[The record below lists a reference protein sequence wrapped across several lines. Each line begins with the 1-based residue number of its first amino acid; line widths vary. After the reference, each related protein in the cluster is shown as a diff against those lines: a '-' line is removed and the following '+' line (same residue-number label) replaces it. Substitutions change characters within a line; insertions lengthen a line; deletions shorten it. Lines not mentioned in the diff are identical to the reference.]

1 MPRLRAFG
9 GTRGLSAAWRLGEDE
24 TVEPWLPKAISGEQR
39 TLSNSLRM
47 SRSRQIILLN
57 ETFHSDRMTT
67 EAGQPVRGRR
77 VMGSLFH
84 FEEVCADDR
93 TAILPWPT

>member
-1 MPRLRAFG
+1 
-9 GTRGLSAAWRLGEDE
+9 
-24 TVEPWLPKAISGEQR
+24 
-39 TLSNSLRM
+39 M

-57 ETFHSDRMTT
+57 ETFHSDQMTT